1 MQIKL
6 TDVGTHVMYINF
18 MYVNFFVCAKATDQ
32 IYIFLRLDSSQEVLA
47 FDRRLSDSEMSTLLT
62 APTMELMG
70 WEAENFS

>member
-1 MQIKL
+1 MEQS
-6 TDVGTHVMYINF
+6 F
-18 MYVNFFVCAKATDQ
+18 NFFSIGFDKLNVPLST
-32 IYIFLRLDSSQEVLA
+32 YEVLA